1 MAGIPNDALQ
11 FEFFAEAVELRRVDP
26 DRNMA
31 RFYRMVLQPN
41 LFGGVDLVREW
52 GRIGSSGRV
61 FVSHHGDPGQAVDA
75 LYDHFHIKRR
85 RYVICGY

>member
-1 MAGIPNDALQ
+1 MAGILEEPLQ
-11 FEFFAEAVELRRVDP
+11 LELFAEAVELRRVDP

-61 FVSHHGDPGQAVDA
+61 SVSHHGDRGQAVDA
-75 LYDHFHIKRR
+75 LSDHFSIKRR
-85 RYVICGY
+85 RYVLCGC